1 MSDWKKNCAW
11 YESAVFYHIYPLGMC
26 GVEKHR
32 ADLDPKD
39 TPRRHFAQM
48 EQLIPHM
55 KRLGM
60 TALYIGP
67 CFESEGHGY
76 ETIDYYKVDARLGD
90 NAGFRHFVDACHA
103 ADIRVV
109 VDGVF
114 NHSGRGFFAFEEL
127 RKHREGSPYRDWYC
141 NVNFGGNNEFNDCFS
156 YEAWHGYNILPRLN
170 LWNPAVRGYLLDV
183 IRFWVKEFDIDGIR
197 LDCADVL
204 HFDFMKEMRQLAN
217 TIKPEFW
224 LMGEVIHGDYSRW
237 VNRDT
242 LHSVTNYELHKG
254 LYSGHNDHN
263 YFEIAH
269 TIRRLFGNGGLVRD
283 GKLYTF
289 VENHDVNRL
298 IDKVKDPAH
307 MKNIYRIAYTLP
319 GIPSVY
325 YGGEFRMHG
334 VQANG
339 SDDAIRPAVSLADYA
354 ALAEKEKDFVDFL
367 AMLGRAKKE
376 LAALSVGSYEERVLT
391 NRQFAYA
398 RCHEG
403 QTVLVAA
410 NNDESAACVNVRAE
424 DGQYVDYATGKKY
437 LCENGIVS
445 VELAA
450 HDGILL
456 VKGGWEFSGKGAD
469 DAVNA
474 QGNAEPQG
482 SANAECS
489 CGAGTEAA
497 PQGSANAECSCGAE
511 TKPSAAVDIIAN
523 TSTNET
529 PTSPQD
535 AFAVLA
541 KDHRFSGILI
551 KESVNTENILDE
563 VTVHKAELWKTDA
576 VPRYWTA
583 LYFTA
588 DAEDFPEKLSHVM
601 IADADRGGNW
611 FADFKGGD
619 TKYIV
624 FRDKVFSYRVGDAVA
639 KAAVCEECRKL
650 GITDK
655 EMKWTE

>member
-32 ADLDPKD
+32 GEYEENGE
-39 TPRRHFAQM
+39 PRRHFAQM
-48 EQLIPHM
+48 EKLIPHM
-55 KRLGM
+55 KRLGI

-90 NAGFRHFVDACHA
+90 NAMFRHFVDACHA
-103 ADIRVV
+103 AQIKVV

-114 NHSGRGFFAFEEL
+114 NHSGRRFFAFEEL

-170 LWNPAVRGYLLDV
+170 LWNRAVRDYLLDV

-204 HFDFMKEMRQLAN
+204 NFDFMKEMRQLAN
-217 TIKPEFW
+217 MVKPEFW

-237 VNRDT
+237 VNRDV

-269 TIRRLFGNGGLVRD
+269 TIRRLFGDGGLVRE

-298 IDKVKDPAH
+298 INKVKDPVH
-307 MKNIYRIAYTLP
+307 MKNIYLIAYTLP
-319 GIPSVY
+319 GIPSIY
-325 YGGEFRMHG
+325 YGGEFRLSG

-339 SDDAIRPAVSLADYA
+339 SDDAIRPALSIADYA
-354 ALAEKEKDFVDFL
+354 VLSEKEKDFVEFL
-367 AMLGRAKKE
+367 EMLGRAKEE
-376 LAALSVGSYEERVLT
+376 LAALSVGSYEERLLT

-398 RCHEG
+398 RVWNE
-403 QTVLVAA
+403 QTVIVAA
-410 NNDESAACVNVRAE
+410 NNDENPARVDIRAQ
-424 DGQYVDYATGKKY
+424 DGEYVDYMTGQKY
-437 LCENGIVS
+437 SCGNGKLS

-450 HDGILL
+450 HSGVIL
-456 VKGGWEFSGKGAD
+456 VKGGWEFKEVPDTADFVQNETEKTEMQVVEKDDVHSGDERISEVLEKEA
-469 DAVNA
+469 AVPENVNA
-474 QGNAEPQG
+474 DENQ
-482 SANAECS
+482 SS
-489 CGAGTEAA
+489 
-497 PQGSANAECSCGAE
+497 
-511 TKPSAAVDIIAN
+511 VDK
-523 TSTNET
+523 
-529 PTSPQD
+529 
-535 AFAVLA
+535 LA
-541 KDHRFSGILI
+541 LEHRFYGVLI
-551 KESVNTENILDE
+551 KEGINTEDILDE
-563 VTVHKAELWKTDA
+563 ITVYDVKLLQCNNKK
-576 VPRYWTA
+576 PRYRTA

-588 DAEDFPEKLSHVM
+588 DGEDFPQKLSRVL
-601 IADADRGGNW
+601 IADPDRGGNW
-611 FADFKGGD
+611 FADIKGGD

-624 FRDKVFSYRVGDAVA
+624 FRDLVLSYRAGDEKV
-639 KAAVCEECRKL
+639 KAAVLSECRKR
-650 GITDK
+650 GIND
-655 EMKWTE
+655 TEINWEE